1 MITRIFL
8 GSCIALLIIG
18 FGCHNGNPVSSIIQ
32 PMALSVV
39 EANCT
44 EVWLKISVP
53 SANNEIVTLKRD
65 TTVLDTIRLM
75 TADTTIVDTKLLPSH
90 SYTYTLAMAGATSV
104 TAQAKTMDTTSHAF
118 TWQSYTLGDGSGSC
132 TLYDVAIINDTLA
145 YAVGEIYQGGTLYN
159 LAKWNG
165 QKWNLQ
171 QLLFEGYPAVIY
183 SVFAI
188 NDTDVWFDSWC
199 RWNGQSFQEFSIDP
213 VFIGFGI
220 NKMWGN
226 SSDMYAV
233 GNSGFI
239 AHYNGTSWN
248 QISSG
253 TTLDVRDIWGA
264 TNANT
269 GSLEIYATAGNPIV
283 SNNCAV
289 LQISG
294 TTAQAISTS
303 GIYTGLNGMWFSPGQ
318 YYWIVGDG
326 IWEKH
331 PTLSASSWS
340 YQTLTPNE
348 PEAVRGNALNDVF
361 MCGAYGEM
369 LHFNGVSWKSYISQT
384 GINGAYL
391 ALSVK
396 GNTVIAVGEEAP
408 QAAILMGKR

>member
-1 MITRIFL
+1 MTI
-8 GSCIALLIIG
+8 
-18 FGCHNGNPVSSIIQ
+18 
-32 PMALSVV
+32 V

-104 TAQAKTMDTTSHAF
+104 TAQVKTMDTTSHAF
-118 TWQSYTLGDGSGSC
+118 TWMTYTLGDGSGSC
-132 TLYDVAIINDTLA
+132 TLNDVAIINDTLA
-145 YAVGEIYQGGTLYN
+145 YAVGEIYQGGTPYN
-159 LAKWNG
+159 SAKWNG
-165 QKWNLQ
+165 QTWSINQILYPYQGQ
-171 QLLFEGYPAVIY
+171 QYYAQLH
-183 SVFAI
+183 SVYIFS
-188 NDTDVWFDSWC
+188 DTDIWVGSNQPMH
-199 RWNGQSFQEFSIDP
+199 WNGTSWQTFDLSASIWNGW
-213 VFIGFGI
+213 IYKI
-220 NKMWGN
+220 WGSS
-226 SSDMYAV
+226 SSDLYIV
-233 GNSGFI
+233 GGGGSI
-239 AHYNGTSWN
+239 AHYNGTSWT

-253 TTLDVRDIWGA
+253 TTLDVRDIWGGQ
-264 TNANT
+264 NANT
-269 GSLEIYATAGNPIV
+269 ANLEIYATAGNPIV
-283 SNNCAV
+283 STNCAI

-303 GIYTGLNGMWFSPGQ
+303 GIYAGLNGMWFSPGQ

-340 YQTLTPNE
+340 SQALTQYL

-396 GNTVIAVGEEAP
+396 GNTVIAVGEVAP